1 MKKLTKLYIGLF
13 IIALLTP
20 IGLLA
25 SGDAWGEWGREAFIK
40 MIGYVPKG
48 IERFSEIWHAP
59 FRDYSIRG
67 TGDYIG
73 YILSAFGG
81 ILLILLITWGVG
93 KILAHKN
100 NNDRLN
106 EK

>member
-1 MKKLTKLYIGLF
+1 MKKFTKLYIGLF
-13 IIALLTP
+13 VLGLLTP

-25 SGDAWGEWGREAFIK
+25 SGDAWGEWGREVFIK

-59 FRDYSIRG
+59 FPDYSVSGI
-67 TGDYIG
+67 GDYIG

-81 ILLILLITWGVG
+81 MLLILLFTWAVG
-93 KILAHKN
+93 KLMVKM
-100 NNDRLN
+100 D
-106 EK
+106 K